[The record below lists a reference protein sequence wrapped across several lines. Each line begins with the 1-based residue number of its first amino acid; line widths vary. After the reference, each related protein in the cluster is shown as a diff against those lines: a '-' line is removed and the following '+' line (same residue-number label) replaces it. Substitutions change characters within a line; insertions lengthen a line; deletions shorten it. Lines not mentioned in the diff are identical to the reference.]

1 MLHII
6 ILLSLL
12 LIDQPL
18 YSYSGKKQFF
28 SYGDK
33 APDFCEL
40 DIRGNT
46 LLLSEQRGIYA
57 LIIFFNPTYN
67 FSKFNLIYAE
77 VLYNKY
83 KNKDFNVI
91 GISNSGNKTAQEF
104 SNKCKLTFPIIADEP
119 KKIHSL
125 YKMEDCCGTVLVN
138 KIGKIEFY
146 DKISLNK
153 EEMRQL
159 VESKVL
165 NEIKY
170 NFEKP
175 NEQEIFKLG
184 DFVPNITLF
193 DVSKQKIFEIG
204 EILNETLIL
213 TIFSSFCSPCKTG
226 RRIKT
231 LTELEKKIMEK
242 NINAKIKVAFTEPFS
257 NRDIDELQKYTSIPF
272 QTYMMPR
279 FWLLT
284 YDQRYITDDSLKND
298 PMTLVINTHK
308 KVIFVEKIGMNEEDI
323 LYDIE
328 NIMGKNE
335 EYN

>member
-1 MLHII
+1 MLYII
-6 ILLSLL
+6 ILLSLF
-12 LIDQPL
+12 LINQPL
-18 YSYSGKKQFF
+18 HSCSEKKQFF

-40 DIRGNT
+40 DTRGNT
-46 LLLSEQRGIYA
+46 LLLSEQRGIYT
-57 LIIFFNPTYN
+57 LIIFFNPVYT
-67 FSKFNLIYAE
+67 FSKFNSIYAE

-91 GISNSGNKTAQEF
+91 GVSNSDIKTAQEF
-104 SNKCKLTFPIIADEP
+104 SSKCNLTFPIIADES

-125 YKMEDCCGTVLVN
+125 YKIKDCCGTVLVN

-146 DKISLNK
+146 DKISLNE

-165 NEIKY
+165 NKIRY

-175 NEQEIFKLG
+175 KEQEIFKLG
-184 DFVPNITLF
+184 NFVPSIILF
-193 DVSKQKIFEIG
+193 DTSKQKIFEIE

-213 TIFSSFCSPCKTG
+213 TIFCSFCSPCKTG

-231 LTELEKKIMEK
+231 LIELEKKTMEK
-242 NINAKIKVAFTEPFS
+242 NIKGKIKVAFTEPFS
-257 NRDIDELQKYTSIPF
+257 DKDIDELQKYTSIPF
-272 QTYMMPR
+272 QTYIIPR

-284 YDQRYITDDSLKND
+284 EDQRYITDDSLKND
-298 PMTLVINTHK
+298 PLTLVINTHK
-308 KVIFVEKIGMNEEDI
+308 KVVFVEKIGMNEEDI

-328 NIMGKNE
+328 NIMSKNE
-335 EYN
+335 K